1 MKRKSAMTLI
11 SFLVIVLEIIPT
23 GVVCLFSD
31 DNGVTI
37 KKTFSY
43 FDLTPYAYGD
53 FAPFITALLSCLTLI
68 LCIVYCLRGRRSI
81 NSAIA
86 IFSLFAAFISVIPI
100 IYEDYTIVGVIIS
113 AGLMTTFTLSVLE
126 KRRFK

>member
-53 FAPFITALLSCLTLI
+53 FAPLITALLSCLTLI
-68 LCIVYCLRGRRSI
+68 LCIVYCLQGRRSI
-81 NSAIA
+81 NSAIS
-86 IFSLFAAFISVIPI
+86 IFSLFAAFISVTPI
-100 IYEDYTIVGVIIS
+100 IYDTYTIVGVIIS